1 MLAGVRPGFSHHGG
15 PMNLNAH
22 RTMQLYGALL
32 LLPAALLLTAFAYLP
47 TVTTVINSL
56 FLPGFRGEP
65 AAFVGLDNYR
75 VLMDDP
81 TFWKVARNNL
91 LYALGT
97 IPTSMALALGMAL
110 LVNARLPGRG
120 LVRMAYFT
128 PTILPMIA
136 AANIWMFFYAPQIG
150 LFNKL
155 LGALGFAGVNW
166 LGDPGVALGSVIVM
180 SVWKEAG
187 FFMIFYLAALQAI
200 PPELKEAADL
210 EGTSRWSFFWRVTF
224 PLLMPTTLFVLINAL
239 INAVRVVDHLFI
251 LTKGGPNNATNLLL
265 YYVYEN
271 AFSFFDRTMAATITV
286 VILLVLAVVAT
297 LKFTILDRRT
307 HYQ

>member
-1 MLAGVRPGFSHHGG
+1 MAS
-15 PMNLNAH
+15 LNPD
-22 RTMQLYGALL
+22 RRMQVYGALL
-32 LLPAALLLTAFAYLP
+32 MLPAAVLLATFAYLP
-47 TVTTVINSL
+47 TIATLINSL

-65 AAFVGLDNYR
+65 ASFVGLENYALL
-75 VLMDDP
+75 VEDD
-81 TFWKVARNNL
+81 TFWQVARNNL
-91 LYALGT
+91 FYAVGT
-97 IPTSMALALGMAL
+97 IPTSIALALGMAL
-110 LVNARLPGRG
+110 FVNTRLPGRG
-120 LVRMAYFT
+120 FVRMAYFT

-150 LFNKL
+150 LFNAL
-155 LGALGFAGVNW
+155 LGWLGLPGVNW
-166 LGDPGVALGSVIVM
+166 LGDPAVALPSVIVM
-180 SVWKEAG
+180 TVWKEAG
-187 FFMIFYLAALQAI
+187 FFMIFYLAALQGI
-200 PPELKEAADL
+200 PPELEEASNL

-251 LTKGGPNNATNLLL
+251 MTKGGPNNATNLLL

-271 AFSFFDRTMAATITV
+271 AFSFFDRTYAATITV

-297 LKFTILDRRT
+297 VKFTVLDRRT

>member
-1 MLAGVRPGFSHHGG
+1 MAEMTSH
-15 PMNLNAH
+15 
-22 RTMQLYGALL
+22 RRMQLYGALL
-32 LLPAALLLTAFAYLP
+32 LLPAAVLLATFAYLP
-47 TVTTVINSL
+47 TITTVINSL
-56 FLPGFRGEP
+56 FLPGFRGAP
-65 AAFVGLDNYR
+65 AEFVGIENYQ
-75 VLMDDP
+75 VLFEDP

-91 LYALGT
+91 IYAVGT
-97 IPTSMALALGMAL
+97 IPTSIALALVMAL
-110 LVNARLPGRG
+110 FVNGKLRGRG
-120 LVRMAYFT
+120 FVRMAYFT

-155 LGALGFAGVNW
+155 LGALGFSGVNW
-166 LGDPGVALGSVIVM
+166 LGDPSVALGSVIVM

-187 FFMIFYLAALQAI
+187 FFMIFYLAALQGIA
-200 PPELKEAADL
+200 PELKEASDL

-271 AFSFFDRTMAATITV
+271 AFSFFDRTTAATITV

-297 LKFTILDRRT
+297 VKFTILDRRT

>member
-1 MLAGVRPGFSHHGG
+1 MTFTAHHK
-15 PMNLNAH
+15 
-22 RTMQLYGALL
+22 MQLFGALL
-32 LLPAALLLTAFAYLP
+32 LLPAAVLLAVFAYLP
-47 TVTTVINSL
+47 TITTVINSL
-56 FLPGFRGEP
+56 FMPGFRGAGPE
-65 AAFVGLDNYR
+65 FVGLENYR
-75 VLMDDP
+75 YLFDDP

-91 LYALGT
+91 IYALGT
-97 IPTSMALALGMAL
+97 IPTSIALALAMAL
-110 LVNARLPGRG
+110 FVNGRLPGRG

-155 LGALGFAGVNW
+155 LGALGFSGVNW
-166 LGDPGVALGSVIVM
+166 LGDPGVALGSIIVM

-200 PPELKEAADL
+200 APELKEAADL
-210 EGTSRWSFFWRVTF
+210 EGTSRWRYFWRVTF

-239 INAVRVVDHLFI
+239 INAVRVIDHLFI

-271 AFSFFDRTMAATITV
+271 AFSFFDRTTAATITV
-286 VILLVLAVVAT
+286 VILIVLALIAT
-297 LKFTILDRRT
+297 LKFLILDRRT

>member
-1 MLAGVRPGFSHHGG
+1 MAEMTSH
-15 PMNLNAH
+15 
-22 RTMQLYGALL
+22 RRMQLYGALL
-32 LLPAALLLTAFAYLP
+32 LLPAVVLLATFAYLP
-47 TVTTVINSL
+47 TITTVINSL
-56 FLPGFRGEP
+56 FLPGFRGAP
-65 AAFVGLDNYR
+65 AEFVGIENYQ
-75 VLMDDP
+75 VLFDDP

-91 LYALGT
+91 IYAAGT
-97 IPTSMALALGMAL
+97 IPTSIALALAMAL
-110 LVNARLPGRG
+110 FVNGKLRGRG
-120 LVRMAYFT
+120 FVRMAYFT

-155 LGALGFAGVNW
+155 LGALGFSGVNW
-166 LGDPGVALGSVIVM
+166 LGDPNVALGSVIVM

-187 FFMIFYLAALQAI
+187 FFMIFYLAALQGIA
-200 PPELKEAADL
+200 PDLKEAADL

-271 AFSFFDRTMAATITV
+271 AFSFFDRTTAATITV

-297 LKFTILDRRT
+297 VKFTILDRRT

>member
-1 MLAGVRPGFSHHGG
+1 MAS
-15 PMNLNAH
+15 LNPD
-22 RTMQLYGALL
+22 RRMQIYGALL
-32 LLPAALLLTAFAYLP
+32 MLPAALLLATFAYLP
-47 TVTTVINSL
+47 TIATLLNSL

-65 AAFVGLDNYR
+65 ATFVGLENYQ
-75 VLMDDP
+75 LLIEDD
-81 TFWKVARNNL
+81 TFWQVARNNL
-91 LYALGT
+91 VYALGT
-97 IPTSMALALGMAL
+97 IPTSIALALGMAL
-110 LVNARLPGRG
+110 FVNARLPGRG
-120 LVRMAYFT
+120 FVRMAYFT

-150 LFNKL
+150 LFNAL
-155 LGALGFAGVNW
+155 LDALGLPGVNW
-166 LGDPGVALGSVIVM
+166 LGDPGVALASVIVM
-180 SVWKEAG
+180 TVWKEAG
-187 FFMIFYLAALQAI
+187 FFMIFYLAALQSI
-200 PPELKEAADL
+200 PPELEEASNL

-271 AFSFFDRTMAATITV
+271 AFSFFDRTYAATITV

-297 LKFTILDRRT
+297 VKFTVLDRRT

>member
-1 MLAGVRPGFSHHGG
+1 MALTAHHK
-15 PMNLNAH
+15 
-22 RTMQLYGALL
+22 MQMYGALL
-32 LLPAALLLTAFAYLP
+32 LLPAAVLLATFAYLP
-47 TVTTVINSL
+47 TITTVIQSL
-56 FLPGFRGEP
+56 FLPGFRGAPPE
-65 AAFVGLDNYR
+65 FVGLENYHF
-75 VLMDDP
+75 LFDDAK
-81 TFWKVARNNL
+81 FWKVARNNL
-91 LYALGT
+91 IYALGT
-97 IPTSMALALGMAL
+97 IPASIALALGMAL
-110 LVNARLPGRG
+110 FVNGKLPGRG

-155 LGALGFAGVNW
+155 LGALGFSGVNW
-166 LGDPGVALGSVIVM
+166 LGDPSVALGSVMVM

-187 FFMIFYLAALQAI
+187 FFMIFYLAALQGI
-200 PPELKEAADL
+200 PPELKEASDL

-271 AFSFFDRTMAATITV
+271 AFSFFDRTTAATITV

>member
-1 MLAGVRPGFSHHGG
+1 MLIH
-15 PMNLNAH
+15 NAD
-22 RTMQLYGALL
+22 RRMQIYGALL
-32 LLPAALLLTAFAYLP
+32 LLPAAVLLGTFAYLP
-47 TVTTVINSL
+47 TVATLINSF
-56 FLPGFRGEP
+56 FLPGFRGAPPE
-65 AAFVGLDNYR
+65 FVGLENYAMLVEDR
-75 VLMDDP
+75 
-81 TFWKVARNNL
+81 TFWRVARNNL
-91 LYALGT
+91 IYAFGT
-97 IPTSMALALGMAL
+97 IPTSIALALGMAL
-110 LVNARLPGRG
+110 FVNARLPGRG
-120 LVRMAYFT
+120 FVRMAYFT

-155 LGALGFAGVNW
+155 LGALGLSGVNW
-166 LGDPGVALGSVIVM
+166 LGDPSVALTSVIVM
-180 SVWKEAG
+180 TVWKEAG
-187 FFMIFYLAALQAI
+187 FFMIFYLAALQSI
-200 PPELKEAADL
+200 PPELKEASDL

-271 AFSFFDRTMAATITV
+271 AFSFFDRTYAATITV

-297 LKFTILDRRT
+297 LKFTVIDRRT

>member
-1 MLAGVRPGFSHHGG
+1 MIQ
-15 PMNLNAH
+15 NAD
-22 RTMQLYGALL
+22 RRMQLYGALL
-32 LLPAALLLTAFAYLP
+32 LLPAAVLLATFAYLP
-47 TVTTVINSL
+47 TVATLINSL
-56 FLPGFRGEP
+56 FVPGFRGQP
-65 AAFVGLDNYR
+65 AEFVGLENYA
-75 VLMDDP
+75 LLINDA

-91 LYALGT
+91 VYALGT
-97 IPTSMALALGMAL
+97 IPASIVLALCMALF
-110 LVNARLPGRG
+110 VNGRLPGRG

-155 LGALGFAGVNW
+155 LGALGFSGINW

-187 FFMIFYLAALQAI
+187 FFMIFYLAALQGIA
-200 PPELKEAADL
+200 PELKEASDL

-271 AFSFFDRTMAATITV
+271 AFSFFDRTYAATITV

-297 LKFTILDRRT
+297 LKFAILDRRT

>member
-1 MLAGVRPGFSHHGG
+1 MAS
-15 PMNLNAH
+15 LNPD
-22 RTMQLYGALL
+22 RRMQIYGALL
-32 LLPAALLLTAFAYLP
+32 MLPAALLLATFAYLP
-47 TVTTVINSL
+47 TIATLVNSL

-65 AAFVGLDNYR
+65 ATFVGLENYQ
-75 VLMDDP
+75 LLIEDD
-81 TFWKVARNNL
+81 TFWQVARNNL
-91 LYALGT
+91 IYALGT
-97 IPTSMALALGMAL
+97 IPTSIALALGMAL
-110 LVNARLPGRG
+110 FVNARLPGRG
-120 LVRMAYFT
+120 FVRMAYFT

-150 LFNKL
+150 LFNAL
-155 LGALGFAGVNW
+155 LDALGLPGVNW
-166 LGDPGVALGSVIVM
+166 LGAPGVALASVIVM
-180 SVWKEAG
+180 TVWKEAG
-187 FFMIFYLAALQAI
+187 FFMIFYLAALQSI
-200 PPELKEAADL
+200 PPELEEASNL

-271 AFSFFDRTMAATITV
+271 AFSFFDRTYAATITV

-297 LKFTILDRRT
+297 VKFTVLDRRT

>member
-1 MLAGVRPGFSHHGG
+1 MLEMNSH
-15 PMNLNAH
+15 
-22 RTMQLYGALL
+22 RRMQLYGALL
-32 LLPAALLLTAFAYLP
+32 LLPAAVLLSTLSYLP
-47 TVTTVINSL
+47 TFTTLINSL
-56 FLPGFRGEP
+56 FLPGFRGAPTE
-65 AAFVGLDNYR
+65 FVGLENYR
-75 VLMDDP
+75 LLIEDS
-81 TFWKVARNNL
+81 TFWRVARNNL
-91 LYALGT
+91 IYALGT
-97 IPTSMALALGMAL
+97 IPTSIALALAMAL
-110 LVNARLPGRG
+110 FVNARLPGRG
-120 LVRMAYFT
+120 FVRMAYFT

-155 LGALGFAGVNW
+155 LGALGLSGVNW
-166 LGDPGVALGSVIVM
+166 LGDPSVALTSVIVM
-180 SVWKEAG
+180 TVWKEAG
-187 FFMIFYLAALQAI
+187 FFMIFYLAALQGMA
-200 PPELKEAADL
+200 PELKEAADL

-271 AFSFFDRTMAATITV
+271 AFSFFDRTYAATITV
-286 VILLVLAVVAT
+286 VILVVLAIVAT
-297 LKFTILDRRT
+297 VKFAILDRRT

>member
-1 MLAGVRPGFSHHGG
+1 MVNPTSDR
-15 PMNLNAH
+15 
-22 RTMQLYGALL
+22 RMQIYGALL
-32 LLPAALLLTAFAYLP
+32 LLPAAVLLATFAYLP
-47 TVTTVINSL
+47 TVATLINSL
-56 FLPGFRGEP
+56 FLPGFRGAPTE
-65 AAFVGLDNYR
+65 FVGLENYA
-75 VLMDDP
+75 LLLEDS
-81 TFWKVARNNL
+81 TFWQVARNNL
-91 LYALGT
+91 FYALGT
-97 IPTSMALALGMAL
+97 IPTSIALALGMAL
-110 LVNARLPGRG
+110 FVNGRLPGRG

-150 LFNKL
+150 LFNHL
-155 LGALGFAGVNW
+155 LGLLGISGPNW
-166 LGDPGVALGSVIVM
+166 LGDPAVALTSVIVM
-180 SVWKEAG
+180 TVWKEAG
-187 FFMIFYLAALQAI
+187 FFMIFYLAALQSI
-200 PPELKEAADL
+200 PPELEEAASL

-271 AFSFFDRTMAATITV
+271 AFSFFDRTYAATITV

-297 LKFTILDRRT
+297 IKFRVLDRRT

>member
-1 MLAGVRPGFSHHGG
+1 MSFTD
-15 PMNLNAH
+15 H
-22 RTMQLYGALL
+22 RKMQLYGALL
-32 LLPAALLLTAFAYLP
+32 LLPAAILLATFAYLP
-47 TVTTVINSL
+47 TIATVVNSL
-56 FLPGFRGEP
+56 FLPGFRGAP
-65 AAFVGLDNYR
+65 TQFVGLENYH
-75 VLMDDP
+75 VLFADP

-91 LYALGT
+91 IYALGT
-97 IPTSMALALGMAL
+97 IPTSIALALAMAL
-110 LVNARLPGRG
+110 FVNGKLRGRG
-120 LVRMAYFT
+120 FVRMAYFT

-155 LGALGFAGVNW
+155 LGALGFSGVNW
-166 LGDPGVALGSVIVM
+166 LGDPSVALGSVIVM
-180 SVWKEAG
+180 SIWKEAG
-187 FFMIFYLAALQAI
+187 FFMIFYLAALQGI
-200 PPELKEAADL
+200 PPELKEASEL
-210 EGTSRWSFFWRVTF
+210 EGTSRWSFFRRVTF

-297 LKFTILDRRT
+297 LKFTVLDRRT

>member
-1 MLAGVRPGFSHHGG
+1 
-15 PMNLNAH
+15 
-22 RTMQLYGALL
+22 MQLYGALL
-32 LLPAALLLTAFAYLP
+32 LLPAAILLATFAYLP
-47 TVTTVINSL
+47 TIATVVNSL
-56 FLPGFRGEP
+56 FLPGFRGAP
-65 AAFVGLDNYR
+65 TQFVGLENYH
-75 VLMDDP
+75 VLFDDP

-97 IPTSMALALGMAL
+97 IPTSIALALAMAL
-110 LVNARLPGRG
+110 FVNGKLRGRG
-120 LVRMAYFT
+120 FVRMAYFT

-150 LFNKL
+150 LFNTL
-155 LGALGFAGVNW
+155 LGALGFSSVNW
-166 LGDPGVALGSVIVM
+166 LGDPSVALGSVIVM
-180 SVWKEAG
+180 SIWKEAG
-187 FFMIFYLAALQAI
+187 FFMIFYLAALQGI
-200 PPELKEAADL
+200 PPELKEASDL

-271 AFSFFDRTMAATITV
+271 AFSFFDRTTAATITV

>member
-1 MLAGVRPGFSHHGG
+1 MARLTSDR
-15 PMNLNAH
+15 
-22 RTMQLYGALL
+22 RMQVYGALL
-32 LLPAALLLTAFAYLP
+32 LLPAAVLLGTFAYLP
-47 TVTTVINSL
+47 TVATLINSL
-56 FLPGFRGEP
+56 FLPGFRG
-65 AAFVGLDNYR
+65 AAPEFVGLENYALLLEDR
-75 VLMDDP
+75 
-81 TFWKVARNNL
+81 TFWTVARNNL
-91 LYALGT
+91 FYALGT
-97 IPTSMALALGMAL
+97 IPTSIALALGMAL
-110 LVNARLPGRG
+110 FVNARLPGRG

-150 LFNKL
+150 LFNHL
-155 LGALGFAGVNW
+155 LGALGIEGPNW
-166 LGDPGVALGSVIVM
+166 LGDPGVALGAVIVM
-180 SVWKEAG
+180 TIWKEAG
-187 FFMIFYLAALQAI
+187 FFMIFYLAALQSI
-200 PPELKEAADL
+200 PPDLEEAADL

-271 AFSFFDRTMAATITV
+271 AFSFFDRTYAATITV

-297 LKFTILDRRT
+297 IKFRVLDRRT

>member
-1 MLAGVRPGFSHHGG
+1 MAIH
-15 PMNLNAH
+15 NAD
-22 RTMQLYGALL
+22 RRMQVYGALL
-32 LLPAALLLTAFAYLP
+32 LLPAAVLLGTFAYLP
-47 TVTTVINSL
+47 TVTTLVNSF
-56 FLPGFRGEP
+56 FLPGFRGSPPE
-65 AAFVGLDNYR
+65 FVGFENYA
-75 VLMDDP
+75 VLIEDA
-81 TFWKVARNNL
+81 TFWRVARNNL
-91 LYALGT
+91 IYALGT
-97 IPTSMALALGMAL
+97 IPTSIALALGMAL
-110 LVNARLPGRG
+110 LVNARLPGRSF
-120 LVRMAYFT
+120 VRMAYFT

-155 LGALGFAGVNW
+155 LGMVGLSGINW

-180 SVWKEAG
+180 TVWKEAG
-187 FFMIFYLAALQAI
+187 FFMIFYLAALQGI
-200 PPELKEAADL
+200 PPELKEASDL

-239 INAVRVVDHLFI
+239 INAVRVIDHLFI

-271 AFSFFDRTMAATITV
+271 AFSFFDRSYAATITV
-286 VILLVLAVVAT
+286 VILLVLALVAT
-297 LKFTILDRRT
+297 LKFAVLDRRT

>member
-1 MLAGVRPGFSHHGG
+1 MT
-15 PMNLNAH
+15 LNNH
-22 RTMQLYGALL
+22 RKMQLYGTLL
-32 LLPAALLLTAFAYLP
+32 LLPAAVLLAAFAYLP
-47 TVTTVINSL
+47 TITTLINSL
-56 FLPGFRGEP
+56 FLPGFRGAP
-65 AAFVGLDNYR
+65 AEFAGVENYQI
-75 VLMDDP
+75 LFDDP
-81 TFWKVARNNL
+81 TFWKVASNNL
-91 LYALGT
+91 IYALGT
-97 IPTSMALALGMAL
+97 IPTSIALALGMAL
-110 LVNARLPGRG
+110 FVNGKLPGRG

-150 LFNKL
+150 LLNGL
-155 LGALGFAGVNW
+155 LDTLGFSGINW
-166 LGDPGVALGSVIVM
+166 LGDPSIALGSVIVM

-187 FFMIFYLAALQAI
+187 FFMIFYLAALQSI
-200 PPELKEAADL
+200 PPELKEASDL

-239 INAVRVVDHLFI
+239 INSVRVVDHLFI

-271 AFSFFDRTMAATITV
+271 AFSFFDRTTAATITV
-286 VILLVLAVVAT
+286 VILLILAVVAT

>member
-1 MLAGVRPGFSHHGG
+1 MAEMTSH
-15 PMNLNAH
+15 
-22 RTMQLYGALL
+22 RRMQLYGALL
-32 LLPAALLLTAFAYLP
+32 LLPAAVLLATFAYLP
-47 TVTTVINSL
+47 TITTVINSL
-56 FLPGFRGEP
+56 FLPGFRGAP
-65 AAFVGLDNYR
+65 AEFVGLENYQ
-75 VLMDDP
+75 LLFDDP

-91 LYALGT
+91 IYAIGT
-97 IPTSMALALGMAL
+97 IPTSIALALGMAL
-110 LVNARLPGRG
+110 FVNGKLRGRG
-120 LVRMAYFT
+120 FVRMAYFT

-155 LGALGFAGVNW
+155 LGALGFSGLNW
-166 LGDPGVALGSVIVM
+166 LGDPSMALGSVIVM

-187 FFMIFYLAALQAI
+187 FFMIFYLAALQGIA
-200 PPELKEAADL
+200 PELKEASDL

-271 AFSFFDRTMAATITV
+271 AFSFFDRTTAATITV
-286 VILLVLAVVAT
+286 VILLVLAVIAT
-297 LKFTILDRRT
+297 VKFTILDRRT

>member
-1 MLAGVRPGFSHHGG
+1 
-15 PMNLNAH
+15 
-22 RTMQLYGALL
+22 MQMYGALL
-32 LLPAALLLTAFAYLP
+32 LLPAAVLLAAFAYLP
-47 TVTTVINSL
+47 TITTIINSL
-56 FLPGFRGEP
+56 FLPGFRGAPTE
-65 AAFVGLDNYR
+65 FVGLENYR
-75 VLMDDP
+75 FLFDDP
-81 TFWKVARNNL
+81 KFWKVARNNL
-91 LYALGT
+91 IYALGT
-97 IPTSMALALGMAL
+97 IPTSIALALGMAL
-110 LVNARLPGRG
+110 FVNGKLPGRG

-155 LGALGFAGVNW
+155 LGALGFSGVNW
-166 LGDPGVALGSVIVM
+166 LGDPSVALGSVIVM

-187 FFMIFYLAALQAI
+187 FFMIFYLAALQGIA
-200 PPELKEAADL
+200 PELKEASDL

-271 AFSFFDRTMAATITV
+271 AFSFFDRTTAATITV

>member
-1 MLAGVRPGFSHHGG
+1 MLIH
-15 PMNLNAH
+15 NAD
-22 RTMQLYGALL
+22 RRMQIYGALL
-32 LLPAALLLTAFAYLP
+32 LLPAAVLLGTFAYLP
-47 TVTTVINSL
+47 TVATLINSF
-56 FLPGFRGEP
+56 FLPGFRGAPPE
-65 AAFVGLDNYR
+65 FVGLENYAMLVEDR
-75 VLMDDP
+75 
-81 TFWKVARNNL
+81 TFWRVARNNL
-91 LYALGT
+91 IYALGT
-97 IPTSMALALGMAL
+97 IPTSIALALGMAL
-110 LVNARLPGRG
+110 FVNARLPGRG
-120 LVRMAYFT
+120 FVRMAYFT

-155 LGALGFAGVNW
+155 LGALGLSGVNW
-166 LGDPGVALGSVIVM
+166 LGDPGVALTSVIVM
-180 SVWKEAG
+180 TVWKEAG
-187 FFMIFYLAALQAI
+187 FFMIFYLAALQSI
-200 PPELKEAADL
+200 PPELKEASDL

-271 AFSFFDRTMAATITV
+271 AFSFFDRTYAATITV

-297 LKFTILDRRT
+297 LKFTVLDRRT

>member
-1 MLAGVRPGFSHHGG
+1 MA
-15 PMNLNAH
+15 NLNPD
-22 RTMQLYGALL
+22 RRMQVYGALL
-32 LLPAALLLTAFAYLP
+32 LLPAVVLLGTFAYLP
-47 TVTTVINSL
+47 TVATLINSL

-65 AAFVGLDNYR
+65 AAFVGLENYQ
-75 VLMDDP
+75 LLIKDD
-81 TFWKVARNNL
+81 TFWQVARNNL
-91 LYALGT
+91 IYALGT
-97 IPTSMALALGMAL
+97 IPTSIALALGMAL
-110 LVNARLPGRG
+110 FVNARLPGRG
-120 LVRMAYFT
+120 FVRMAYFT

-150 LFNKL
+150 LFNAL
-155 LGALGFAGVNW
+155 LGWLGLPGVNW
-166 LGDPGVALGSVIVM
+166 LGDPGVALTSVIVM
-180 SVWKEAG
+180 TVWKEAG
-187 FFMIFYLAALQAI
+187 FFMIFYLAALQSI
-200 PPELKEAADL
+200 PPELEEASNL

-271 AFSFFDRTMAATITV
+271 AFSFFDRTYAATITV

-297 LKFTILDRRT
+297 VKFTVLDRRT

>member
-1 MLAGVRPGFSHHGG
+1 MTSH
-15 PMNLNAH
+15 
-22 RTMQLYGALL
+22 RRMQLYGAML
-32 LLPAALLLTAFAYLP
+32 LLPAAVLLATFAYLP
-47 TVTTVINSL
+47 TIATVINSL
-56 FLPGFRGEP
+56 FLPGFRGAP
-65 AAFVGLDNYR
+65 AEFVGLENYQ
-75 VLMDDP
+75 VLFDDP

-91 LYALGT
+91 IYAVGT
-97 IPTSMALALGMAL
+97 IPTSIAIALGMAL
-110 LVNARLPGRG
+110 FVNGKLRGRG
-120 LVRMAYFT
+120 FVRMAYFT

-155 LGALGFAGVNW
+155 LGALGFSGVNW
-166 LGDPGVALGSVIVM
+166 LGDPNVALGSVIVM

-187 FFMIFYLAALQAI
+187 FFMIFYLAALQGIA
-200 PPELKEAADL
+200 PELKEASDL

-271 AFSFFDRTMAATITV
+271 AFSFFDRTTAATITV

-297 LKFTILDRRT
+297 VKFTILDRRT

>member
-1 MLAGVRPGFSHHGG
+1 MSFT
-15 PMNLNAH
+15 NH
-22 RTMQLYGALL
+22 RKMQLYGALL
-32 LLPAALLLTAFAYLP
+32 LLPAAVLLTTFAYLP

-56 FLPGFRGEP
+56 FLPGFRGAPTE
-65 AAFVGLDNYR
+65 FVGLENYQ
-75 VLMDDP
+75 VLFDDT

-91 LYALGT
+91 IYAVGT
-97 IPTSMALALGMAL
+97 IPTSIALALGMAL
-110 LVNARLPGRG
+110 FVNGKLRGRG
-120 LVRMAYFT
+120 FVRMAYFT

-155 LGALGFAGVNW
+155 LGMLGLSGVNW
-166 LGDPGVALGSVIVM
+166 LGDPSVALSSVIVM

-187 FFMIFYLAALQAI
+187 FFMIFYLAALQSM

-239 INAVRVVDHLFI
+239 INSVRVVDHLFI

-271 AFSFFDRTMAATITV
+271 AFSFFDRTTAATITV

>member
-1 MLAGVRPGFSHHGG
+1 MAS
-15 PMNLNAH
+15 LNPD
-22 RTMQLYGALL
+22 RRMQIYGALL
-32 LLPAALLLTAFAYLP
+32 MLPAAVLLATFAYLP
-47 TVTTVINSL
+47 TIATLINSL

-65 AAFVGLDNYR
+65 ASFVGLENYALL
-75 VLMDDP
+75 VEDD
-81 TFWKVARNNL
+81 TFWQVARNNL
-91 LYALGT
+91 FYAVGT
-97 IPTSMALALGMAL
+97 IPTSIALALGMAL
-110 LVNARLPGRG
+110 FVNTRLPGRG
-120 LVRMAYFT
+120 FVRMAYFT

-150 LFNKL
+150 LFNAL
-155 LGALGFAGVNW
+155 LGWLGLPGVNW
-166 LGDPGVALGSVIVM
+166 LGDPAVALSSVIVM
-180 SVWKEAG
+180 TVWKEAG
-187 FFMIFYLAALQAI
+187 FFMIFYLAALQGI
-200 PPELKEAADL
+200 PPELEEASNL

-251 LTKGGPNNATNLLL
+251 MTKGGPNNATNLLL

-271 AFSFFDRTMAATITV
+271 AFSFFDRTYAATITV

-297 LKFTILDRRT
+297 VKFTVLDRRT

>member
-1 MLAGVRPGFSHHGG
+1 MTSFTD
-15 PMNLNAH
+15 H
-22 RTMQLYGALL
+22 RKMQLYGALL
-32 LLPAALLLTAFAYLP
+32 LLPAAVLLATFAYLP
-47 TVTTVINSL
+47 TIATVINSL
-56 FLPGFRGEP
+56 FLPGFRGAP
-65 AAFVGLDNYR
+65 TKFVGIENYQ
-75 VLMDDP
+75 VLFDDP
-81 TFWKVARNNL
+81 TFWKVASNNL
-91 LYALGT
+91 IYALGT
-97 IPTSMALALGMAL
+97 IPTSIALALGMAL
-110 LVNARLPGRG
+110 FVNGKLRGRG
-120 LVRMAYFT
+120 FVRMAYFT

-150 LFNKL
+150 LFNSL
-155 LGALGFAGVNW
+155 LGALGFSGVNW
-166 LGDPGVALGSVIVM
+166 LGDPSVALGSVIVM

-187 FFMIFYLAALQAI
+187 FFMIFYLAALQGI
-200 PPELKEAADL
+200 PPELKEASDL
-210 EGTSRWSFFWRVTF
+210 EGTRRWSFFWRVTF

-271 AFSFFDRTMAATITV
+271 AFSFFDRTTAATITV
-286 VILLVLAVVAT
+286 VILMVLGVVAT

>member
-1 MLAGVRPGFSHHGG
+1 MPFT
-15 PMNLNAH
+15 AH
-22 RTMQLYGALL
+22 RKMQLYGALL
-32 LLPAALLLTAFAYLP
+32 LLPAAILLATFAYLP
-47 TVTTVINSL
+47 TIATVINSL
-56 FLPGFRGEP
+56 FLPGFRGAPTE
-65 AAFVGLDNYR
+65 FVGMENYQ
-75 VLMDDP
+75 VLFDDP

-91 LYALGT
+91 IYAVGT
-97 IPTSMALALGMAL
+97 IPTSIALALCMAL
-110 LVNARLPGRG
+110 FVNGKLRGRG
-120 LVRMAYFT
+120 FVRMAYFT

-155 LGALGFAGVNW
+155 LGALGFSGVNW
-166 LGDPGVALGSVIVM
+166 LGDPNVALGSVIVM

-187 FFMIFYLAALQAI
+187 FFMIFYLAALQGI
-200 PPELKEAADL
+200 PPELKEASDL

-224 PLLMPTTLFVLINAL
+224 PLLMPTTLFVLINSL
-239 INAVRVVDHLFI
+239 INSVRVVDHLFI

-271 AFSFFDRTMAATITV
+271 AFSFFDRTTAATITV

>member
-1 MLAGVRPGFSHHGG
+1 MSFT
-15 PMNLNAH
+15 NH
-22 RTMQLYGALL
+22 RKMQLYGALL
-32 LLPAALLLTAFAYLP
+32 LLPAVVLLTTFAYLP
-47 TVTTVINSL
+47 TITTFINSL
-56 FLPGFRGEP
+56 FLPGFRGAPTE
-65 AAFVGLDNYR
+65 FVGLENYQ
-75 VLMDDP
+75 VLFDDP

-91 LYALGT
+91 IYAVGT
-97 IPTSMALALGMAL
+97 IPTSIALALGMAL
-110 LVNARLPGRG
+110 FVNGKLRGRG
-120 LVRMAYFT
+120 FVRMAYFT
-128 PTILPMIA
+128 PTVLPMIA

-155 LGALGFAGVNW
+155 LGMLGLSGVNW
-166 LGDPGVALGSVIVM
+166 LGDPSIALSSVIVM

-187 FFMIFYLAALQAI
+187 FFMIFYLAALQSM

-239 INAVRVVDHLFI
+239 INSVRVVDHLFI

-271 AFSFFDRTMAATITV
+271 AFSFFDRTTAATITV

>member
-1 MLAGVRPGFSHHGG
+1 MAS
-15 PMNLNAH
+15 LNPD
-22 RTMQLYGALL
+22 RRMQIYGALL
-32 LLPAALLLTAFAYLP
+32 MLPAALLLATFAYLP
-47 TVTTVINSL
+47 TIATLVNSL

-65 AAFVGLDNYR
+65 ATFVGLENYQ
-75 VLMDDP
+75 LLIEDD
-81 TFWKVARNNL
+81 TFWQVARNNL
-91 LYALGT
+91 IYALGT
-97 IPTSMALALGMAL
+97 IPTSIALALGMAL
-110 LVNARLPGRG
+110 FVNARLPGRG
-120 LVRMAYFT
+120 FVRMAYFT

-150 LFNKL
+150 LFNAL
-155 LGALGFAGVNW
+155 LDALGLPGVNW
-166 LGDPGVALGSVIVM
+166 LGDPGVALASVIVM
-180 SVWKEAG
+180 TVWKEAG
-187 FFMIFYLAALQAI
+187 FFMIFYLAALQSI
-200 PPELKEAADL
+200 PPELEEASNL

-271 AFSFFDRTMAATITV
+271 AFSFFDRTYAATITV

-297 LKFTILDRRT
+297 VKFTVLDRRT

>member
-1 MLAGVRPGFSHHGG
+1 
-15 PMNLNAH
+15 
-22 RTMQLYGALL
+22 MQLYGTLL
-32 LLPAALLLTAFAYLP
+32 LLPAAVLLAAFAYLP
-47 TVTTVINSL
+47 TITTLINSL
-56 FLPGFRGEP
+56 FLPGFRGAP
-65 AAFVGLDNYR
+65 AEFAGVENYQI
-75 VLMDDP
+75 LFDDP
-81 TFWKVARNNL
+81 TFWKVASNNL
-91 LYALGT
+91 IYALGT
-97 IPTSMALALGMAL
+97 IPTSIALALGMAL
-110 LVNARLPGRG
+110 FVNGKLPGRG

-150 LFNKL
+150 LLNGL
-155 LGALGFAGVNW
+155 LDTLGFSGINW
-166 LGDPGVALGSVIVM
+166 LGDPSIALGSVIVM

-187 FFMIFYLAALQAI
+187 FFMIFYLAALQSI
-200 PPELKEAADL
+200 PPELKEASDL

-224 PLLMPTTLFVLINAL
+224 PRLRPTTLFVLINAL
-239 INAVRVVDHLFI
+239 INSVRVVDHLFI

-271 AFSFFDRTMAATITV
+271 AFSFFDRTTAATITV
-286 VILLVLAVVAT
+286 VILLILAVVAT

>member
-1 MLAGVRPGFSHHGG
+1 MSFT
-15 PMNLNAH
+15 NH
-22 RTMQLYGALL
+22 RKMQLYGALL
-32 LLPAALLLTAFAYLP
+32 LLPAAVLLTTFAYLP

-56 FLPGFRGEP
+56 LLPGFRGAPTE
-65 AAFVGLDNYR
+65 FVGLENYQ
-75 VLMDDP
+75 VLFDDP

-91 LYALGT
+91 IYAVGT
-97 IPTSMALALGMAL
+97 IPTSIALALGMAL
-110 LVNARLPGRG
+110 FVNGKLRGRG
-120 LVRMAYFT
+120 FVRMAYFT

-155 LGALGFAGVNW
+155 LGMLGFSGVNW
-166 LGDPGVALGSVIVM
+166 LGDPSLALSSVIVM

-187 FFMIFYLAALQAI
+187 FFMIFYLAALQSM

-239 INAVRVVDHLFI
+239 INSVRVVDHLFI

-271 AFSFFDRTMAATITV
+271 AFSFFDRTTAATITV

>member
-1 MLAGVRPGFSHHGG
+1 MVE
-15 PMNLNAH
+15 MTAH
-22 RTMQLYGALL
+22 RRMQLYGALL
-32 LLPAALLLTAFAYLP
+32 LLPAAVLLSTFAYLP
-47 TVTTVINSL
+47 TIATLINSL
-56 FLPGFRGEP
+56 FLPGFRGAPTE
-65 AAFVGLDNYR
+65 FVGLDNYR
-75 VLMDDP
+75 LLIEDS
-81 TFWKVARNNL
+81 TFWRVARNNL
-91 LYALGT
+91 IYALGT
-97 IPTSMALALGMAL
+97 IPTSIALALAMAL
-110 LVNARLPGRG
+110 FVNARLPGRG
-120 LVRMAYFT
+120 VVRMAYFT

-155 LGALGFAGVNW
+155 LGALGLSGVNW
-166 LGDPGVALGSVIVM
+166 LGDPGVALTSVIVM
-180 SVWKEAG
+180 TVWKEAG
-187 FFMIFYLAALQAI
+187 FFMIFYLAALQGMA
-200 PPELKEAADL
+200 PELKEAADL

-271 AFSFFDRTMAATITV
+271 AFSFFDRTYAATITV
-286 VILLVLAVVAT
+286 VILLVLAIVAT
-297 LKFTILDRRT
+297 VKFAILDRRT